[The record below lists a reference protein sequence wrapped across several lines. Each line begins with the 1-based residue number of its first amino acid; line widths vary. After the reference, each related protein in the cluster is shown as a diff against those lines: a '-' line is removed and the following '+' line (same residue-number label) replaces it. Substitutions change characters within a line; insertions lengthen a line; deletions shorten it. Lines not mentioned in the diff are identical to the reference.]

1 MYFFRNTL
9 YLDILP
15 NRKYPGPNRNHLQ
28 YLVLCVRS
36 RWVPKWYVQFP
47 LHPGLMVTEGSLAT
61 WSITS
66 IWILTWFLFSDVPS
80 RCWFFHDS
88 FTLEII
94 GTTMKNL
101 SMQSTSKYHLDPFG
115 VVSHSEILCF
125 KNPNV
130 HPDFTAVSLSHRF
143 PFLILAIRR
152 DALPQTVKWSF

>member
-1 MYFFRNTL
+1 MHFFRDTL

-15 NRKYPGPNRNHLQ
+15 NRKCPGPNRNHLSCLVCATGEFQ
-28 YLVLCVRS
+28 NDMSNFPAFRPSGHRRVVSYLINHEHLNLDLTSVFWL
-36 RWVPKWYVQFP
+36 FP
-47 LHPGLMVTEGSLAT
+47 PVA
-61 WSITS
+61 
-66 IWILTWFLFSDVPS
+66 
-80 RCWFFHDS
+80 DS

-94 GTTMKNL
+94 GTTMKNF